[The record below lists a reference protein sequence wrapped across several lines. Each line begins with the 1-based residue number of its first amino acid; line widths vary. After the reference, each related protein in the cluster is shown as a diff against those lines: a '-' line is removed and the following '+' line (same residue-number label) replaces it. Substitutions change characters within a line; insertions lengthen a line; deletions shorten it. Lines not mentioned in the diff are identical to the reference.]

1 MPHEL
6 RTFLNQSHGK
16 FQEQMPV
23 LFLGHGNP
31 MNALQTNEFTESWAL
46 LGELLP
52 VPKAI
57 LCVSAHWETS
67 GTCVTAMPNPSTI
80 HDFGGFPQELFNL
93 EYPAPGSPDLAHAI
107 CNLLAP
113 KSVQLD
119 YAWGLD
125 HGSWSILKHMYPQ
138 AQIPVVQLSLDYN
151 LTPDEHYQL
160 AMKLS
165 ILRNQGVLILGSGNL
180 IHNLRLINWH
190 DATYAHTWAID
201 AERIFNQLL
210 LSNNHH
216 GLLNYPALGQAIGNA
231 VPTSEHIIPLF
242 YVLALQ
248 QPSDTVVLFNQ
259 AIRMGSLSM
268 TSVLIG

>member
-57 LCVSAHWETS
+57 LSVSAHWETS
-67 GTCVTAMPNPSTI
+67 GTCVTAMPNPPTI

-93 EYPAPGSPDLAHAI
+93 EYPAPGSPDLANAI

-113 KSVQLD
+113 KPVQLD

-151 LTPDEHYQL
+151 LTPSEHFSL
-160 AMKLS
+160 AQNLRKLRS
-165 ILRNQGVLILGSGNL
+165 KGILIMASGNL
-180 IHNLRLINWH
+180 VHNLRLINWQMQNQGEE
-190 DATYAHTWAID
+190 WAKNAD
-201 AERIFNQLL
+201 NQLVQLIKDRSYTDLINYKSLGKHINLAIPTPEHYLPL
-210 LSNNHH
+210 L
-216 GLLNYPALGQAIGNA
+216 
-231 VPTSEHIIPLF
+231 
-242 YVLALQ
+242 YVLAQIQAGEDL
-248 QPSDTVVLFNQ
+248 VFFNQ
-259 AIRMGSLSM
+259 SILLGSLSM
-268 TSVLIG
+268 TSLMIC